1 MHPWIM
7 VVTCEN
13 KQKHMYSNDIRWR
26 MVQKRKVLNTSDTH
40 FKHVHTSYSLFC
52 RVYANPCNSV
62 SILFWTCTVGIF
74 HILFQFCFSLEIVR
88 QCAYC
93 AELYSRKTIN
103 FSITTSVTS
112 KDSVLV
118 QQSCILLTHHSSCIC
133 NNDYVI

>member
-7 VVTCEN
+7 AVTCEN
-13 KQKHMYSNDIRWR
+13 KQRRMYSNDIRWR

-40 FKHVHTSYSLFC
+40 FKHVHTNHYSATFMQIP
-52 RVYANPCNSV
+52 A
-62 SILFWTCTVGIF
+62 ILFLFYSGHAQSVYFIF
-74 HILFQFCFSLEIVR
+74 CSSFASVWEIVR

-93 AELYSRKTIN
+93 AELYSRKTID

-118 QQSCILLTHHSSCIC
+118 QQSCILLTHHSNCIC